1 MTDGSGGGGKK
12 GKKWD
17 YRPNQERKEKI
28 SSFFY
33 LFFLLQFWEI
43 FFRLYGEDLVL
54 FLFVL
59 LWERDRRDSLTLVV
73 PFLPGKQRGRTGQRK
88 EASSGEEKAGRYE
101 NQLRGGGTGVGGWGD
116 CSPNSERRRSIL
128 WGKVTEEYL
137 GLFSR
142 LPGVCTVLL
151 CT

>member
-88 EASSGEEKAGRYE
+88 KHRQGR
-101 NQLRGGGTGVGGWGD
+101 RKRDGMRT
-116 CSPNSERRRSIL
+116 NSEEEGRG
-128 WGKVTEEYL
+128 WVAGVTAAQTANDAALSCGEK
-137 GLFSR
+137 
-142 LPGVCTVLL
+142 
-151 CT
+151 